1 MWLQPSTPATLATP
15 TAFDKR
21 ARPRIAFADRRAGTS
36 LSVRALAATSCHSML
51 SNGEDAAAARCAA
64 SADEPEPEGR
74 KGAPASKQPYPAFV
88 MDVLLGDESC
98 AAHELVGK
106 MKSVMRDML
115 AQNVKGGTDSPLRLI
130 VGFSTLPINEV
141 LAPQLLKGPSC
152 SQGRAPMELEVLEDP
167 SCNLGLLD
175 VASWREH
182 GQSIRAESAL
192 AQSGAPA
199 AVGWSPRPRS
209 AVGTACAATVTNVLP
224 PTAASAPPR
233 PRSAI
238 RSRHEEPSLPS
249 IDDHQLSD
257 LTTRIKPWVRLVF
270 IYDNVGRAKSVVMRT
285 LRKAQVE
292 GWWQDALASVKPIPI
307 PVILAQ
313 VVQTPERFTFVSW
326 LGGIN
331 YGNTLQQYLM
341 NLCKESK
348 ESESWRNP
356 ARLLLH
362 GLDPLA
368 PPSRTLEAESQKRTW
383 DAASENPQ
391 HRRALCASIPGS
403 GPSTS
408 APDTTENFA
417 PGTSTANH
425 AQFNWPPSPEAN
437 GLRRLLRGSALLLS
451 EDQVAERANELLKIF
466 ATILEEN
473 WRLKCAAEA
482 AAARDAEEQVR
493 LNVRHTVLLA
503 LHPQ

>member
-36 LSVRALAATSCHSML
+36 LSVRALAATSCHSM

-74 KGAPASKQPYPAFV
+74 KGAPASKQRYPAFV
-88 MDVLLGDESC
+88 MDMPLGDESC

-175 VASWREH
+175 VASSREH

-192 AQSGAPA
+192 A
-199 AVGWSPRPRS
+199 
-209 AVGTACAATVTNVLP
+209 
-224 PTAASAPPR
+224 
-233 PRSAI
+233 
-238 RSRHEEPSLPS
+238 LPS

-285 LRKAQVE
+285 LTKKAQGE
-292 GWWQDALASVKPIPI
+292 RWWQDALASVKPIPI
-307 PVILAQ
+307 PEILAQ

-331 YGNTLQQYLM
+331 YGITLQQYLM
-341 NLCKESK
+341 SRCKESK

-383 DAASENPQ
+383 EAASENPQ

-417 PGTSTANH
+417 PGTST
-425 AQFNWPPSPEAN
+425 QFNWPPSPEAN
-437 GLRRLLRGSALLLS
+437 GLRTLLRGSELLLS

>member
-21 ARPRIAFADRRAGTS
+21 ARPRIAFADRHAGTS
-36 LSVRALAATSCHSML
+36 LSVRALAATSCHSM

-88 MDVLLGDESC
+88 MDMQLGDESC

-141 LAPQLLKGPSC
+141 IAPQLLKGPSC

-175 VASWREH
+175 VASSREH

-192 AQSGAPA
+192 A
-199 AVGWSPRPRS
+199 
-209 AVGTACAATVTNVLP
+209 
-224 PTAASAPPR
+224 
-233 PRSAI
+233 
-238 RSRHEEPSLPS
+238 LPS

-285 LRKAQVE
+285 LRKAQGE
-292 GWWQDALASVKPIPI
+292 RWWQDALASVKPIPI
-307 PVILAQ
+307 PAILAQ

-331 YGNTLQQYLM
+331 YGKTLQQYLM
-341 NLCKESK
+341 SLCKESK

-437 GLRRLLRGSALLLS
+437 GLRRLLRGSELLLS

-466 ATILEEN
+466 ATTLEEN
-473 WRLKCAAEA
+473 WRLKCATEA

-493 LNVRHTVLLA
+493 LVRHTVLLA

>member
-1 MWLQPSTPATLATP
+1 M
-15 TAFDKR
+15 
-21 ARPRIAFADRRAGTS
+21 
-36 LSVRALAATSCHSML
+36 
-51 SNGEDAAAARCAA
+51 SNGEGAAAATCAA
-64 SADEPEPEGR
+64 SADEPEPEG
-74 KGAPASKQPYPAFV
+74 KKVAPASKQSYPAFI
-88 MDVLLGDESC
+88 MDVRGDESC

-106 MKSVMRDML
+106 INSVMRDML
-115 AQNVKGGTDSPLRLI
+115 ALNVKGGTDSPLRLI

-152 SQGRAPMELEVLEDP
+152 SQGRAPMELEGPSCSQGRAPMILEEDP

-192 AQSGAPA
+192 
-199 AVGWSPRPRS
+199 
-209 AVGTACAATVTNVLP
+209 VLP
-224 PTAASAPPR
+224 SNDDHQLSDLTTRIRAESALV
-233 PRSAI
+233 
-238 RSRHEEPSLPS
+238 LPS
-249 IDDHQLSD
+249 NDDHQLSD

-285 LRKAQVE
+285 LRKAQGE
-292 GWWQDALASVKPIPI
+292 RWWQDALASVKPIPI

-313 VVQTPERFTFVSW
+313 VMQTQERFTFVSW
-326 LGGIN
+326 LGGMD
-331 YGNTLQQYLM
+331 YGRTLQQYLM
-341 NLCKESK
+341 NLCKESD
-348 ESESWRNP
+348 SWRNP
-356 ARLLLH
+356 TRLLLH

-408 APDTTENFA
+408 APDTTENFT
-417 PGTSTANH
+417 PDTSIENP
-425 AQFNWPPSPEAN
+425 AQLNWPPSPEAD
-437 GLRRLLRGSALLLS
+437 GLRRLLSGCESLLL

-466 ATILEEN
+466 STILEEN
-473 WRLKCAAEA
+473 WRLKCATEA

-493 LNVRHTVLLA
+493 LVRHTVLLA

>member
-36 LSVRALAATSCHSML
+36 LSVRALAATSCHSM

-64 SADEPEPEGR
+64 YEPEPEGR
-74 KGAPASKQPYPAFV
+74 KGAFASKQPYPAFV
-88 MDVLLGDESC
+88 MDVLIGDESC
-98 AAHELVGK
+98 ASHELVGK

-192 AQSGAPA
+192 A
-199 AVGWSPRPRS
+199 
-209 AVGTACAATVTNVLP
+209 
-224 PTAASAPPR
+224 
-233 PRSAI
+233 
-238 RSRHEEPSLPS
+238 LPS

-285 LRKAQVE
+285 LRKAQAE
-292 GWWQDALASVKPIPI
+292 TWWQDALASVKPIPI
-307 PVILAQ
+307 PEILAQ

-326 LGGIN
+326 LGGMN

-341 NLCKESK
+341 SLCKKSK

-437 GLRRLLRGSALLLS
+437 GLRRLLRGSELLLS

-482 AAARDAEEQVR
+482 VAARDAEEQVR

>member
-21 ARPRIAFADRRAGTS
+21 ARPRIAFAERRAGTS
-36 LSVRALAATSCHSML
+36 LSVRALAATSCHSM

-88 MDVLLGDESC
+88 MDMPLGDESC

-141 LAPQLLKGPSC
+141 LAPQLLKGPSL

-175 VASWREH
+175 VASRREH

-192 AQSGAPA
+192 A
-199 AVGWSPRPRS
+199 
-209 AVGTACAATVTNVLP
+209 
-224 PTAASAPPR
+224 
-233 PRSAI
+233 
-238 RSRHEEPSLPS
+238 LPS

-285 LRKAQVE
+285 LRKAQGE
-292 GWWQDALASVKPIPI
+292 RWWQDALASVKPIPI
-307 PVILAQ
+307 PAILAQ

-331 YGNTLQQYLM
+331 YHVQQQVM
-341 NLCKESK
+341 VMVT
-348 ESESWRNP
+348 SEEW
-356 ARLLLH
+356 
-362 GLDPLA
+362 
-368 PPSRTLEAESQKRTW
+368 PSDCSIFLW
-383 DAASENPQ
+383 D
-391 HRRALCASIPGS
+391 LYG
-403 GPSTS
+403 
-408 APDTTENFA
+408 
-417 PGTSTANH
+417 
-425 AQFNWPPSPEAN
+425 
-437 GLRRLLRGSALLLS
+437 
-451 EDQVAERANELLKIF
+451 
-466 ATILEEN
+466 
-473 WRLKCAAEA
+473 
-482 AAARDAEEQVR
+482 AAARVGDLTSFRTGTRTKLGEYTNHFLLQRIVDESREELKITGSLADAVHIERLSDVR
-493 LNVRHTVLLA
+493 IGPGGEAVMQLL
-503 LHPQ
+503 

>member
-1 MWLQPSTPATLATP
+1 
-15 TAFDKR
+15 
-21 ARPRIAFADRRAGTS
+21 
-36 LSVRALAATSCHSML
+36 
-51 SNGEDAAAARCAA
+51 
-64 SADEPEPEGR
+64 
-74 KGAPASKQPYPAFV
+74 
-88 MDVLLGDESC
+88 MDMLLGDESC

-182 GQSIRAESAL
+182 GQRIRAESALVLPSNDDHQLSEEDPSCNLGLLDVASWREHGQSIRAESAL
-192 AQSGAPA
+192 A
-199 AVGWSPRPRS
+199 
-209 AVGTACAATVTNVLP
+209 
-224 PTAASAPPR
+224 
-233 PRSAI
+233 
-238 RSRHEEPSLPS
+238 LPS
-249 IDDHQLSD
+249 NDDHQLSD
-257 LTTRIKPWVRLVF
+257 LTTRIEPWVRLVF

-285 LRKAQVE
+285 LRKAQGE
-292 GWWQDALASVKPIPI
+292 RWWQDALASVKPIQL

-341 NLCKESK
+341 SRCKESK

-408 APDTTENFA
+408 APDTTENF
-417 PGTSTANH
+417 PPDTSTENS
-425 AQFNWPPSPEAN
+425 AQLNWPPSPEAN
-437 GLRRLLRGSALLLS
+437 GLRRLLRGSESLLS

-482 AAARDAEEQVR
+482 AAARDAEEKVR
-493 LNVRHTVLLA
+493 LDVRHTAVLLA

>member
-36 LSVRALAATSCHSML
+36 LSVRALAATSCHSM

-88 MDVLLGDESC
+88 MDMQLGDESC

-115 AQNVKGGTDSPLRLI
+115 AQNVNGGTTSPLRLI

-175 VASWREH
+175 VASSREH

-192 AQSGAPA
+192 A
-199 AVGWSPRPRS
+199 
-209 AVGTACAATVTNVLP
+209 
-224 PTAASAPPR
+224 
-233 PRSAI
+233 
-238 RSRHEEPSLPS
+238 LPS

-285 LRKAQVE
+285 LRKAKGE
-292 GWWQDALASVKPIPI
+292 GWWQHALASVKPIPI
-307 PVILAQ
+307 PEILAQ

-341 NLCKESK
+341 SLCK

-437 GLRRLLRGSALLLS
+437 GLRRLLRGSELLLS
-451 EDQVAERANELLKIF
+451 EDQVAERANELLKMF

>member
-1 MWLQPSTPATLATP
+1 MWFQPSTPATLATP

-36 LSVRALAATSCHSML
+36 LSVRALAATSCHSM

-88 MDVLLGDESC
+88 MDMQLGDESC

-115 AQNVKGGTDSPLRLI
+115 AQNVNGGTDSPLRLI

-175 VASWREH
+175 VASSREH
-182 GQSIRAESAL
+182 GQSNRAESTL
-192 AQSGAPA
+192 A
-199 AVGWSPRPRS
+199 
-209 AVGTACAATVTNVLP
+209 
-224 PTAASAPPR
+224 
-233 PRSAI
+233 
-238 RSRHEEPSLPS
+238 LPS

-285 LRKAQVE
+285 LTRKAQGE

-307 PVILAQ
+307 PEILAQ

-341 NLCKESK
+341 SRCKESK

-408 APDTTENFA
+408 APDTTENFP

-437 GLRRLLRGSALLLS
+437 GLRRLLRGSESLLS

>member
-1 MWLQPSTPATLATP
+1 
-15 TAFDKR
+15 
-21 ARPRIAFADRRAGTS
+21 
-36 LSVRALAATSCHSML
+36 ML

-88 MDVLLGDESC
+88 MDIPLGDESC

-130 VGFSTLPINEV
+130 VGFSTRPINEV
-141 LAPQLLKGPSC
+141 LAPQLLKGPSS

-192 AQSGAPA
+192 A
-199 AVGWSPRPRS
+199 
-209 AVGTACAATVTNVLP
+209 
-224 PTAASAPPR
+224 
-233 PRSAI
+233 
-238 RSRHEEPSLPS
+238 LPS

-285 LRKAQVE
+285 LRKAQGE
-292 GWWQDALASVKPIPI
+292 RWWQDALASVKPIPI
-307 PVILAQ
+307 PAILAQ

-341 NLCKESK
+341 SLCKESK
-348 ESESWRNP
+348 ESESWRKP

-437 GLRRLLRGSALLLS
+437 GLRRLLRGSELLLS

>member
-1 MWLQPSTPATLATP
+1 MKRSGVCTTCAKITGIGIGFTLA
-15 TAFDKR
+15 R
-21 ARPRIAFADRRAGTS
+21 A
-36 LSVRALAATSCHSML
+36 
-51 SNGEDAAAARCAA
+51 EDAAAARCAA

-209 AVGTACAATVTNVLP
+209 AVGTACAAAVTNVLA

-292 GWWQDALASVKPIPI
+292 GWWQDPFDSIEWHEVAASARTDKDVPARRSANAMRGRALLSNAVGVASVAGVEGCNHI
-307 PVILAQ
+307 
-313 VVQTPERFTFVSW
+313 FGWSVS
-326 LGGIN
+326 
-331 YGNTLQQYLM
+331 
-341 NLCKESK
+341 
-348 ESESWRNP
+348 
-356 ARLLLH
+356 
-362 GLDPLA
+362 
-368 PPSRTLEAESQKRTW
+368 
-383 DAASENPQ
+383 
-391 HRRALCASIPGS
+391 
-403 GPSTS
+403 
-408 APDTTENFA
+408 
-417 PGTSTANH
+417 
-425 AQFNWPPSPEAN
+425 
-437 GLRRLLRGSALLLS
+437 LRGECLS
-451 EDQVAERANELLKIF
+451 D
-466 ATILEEN
+466 
-473 WRLKCAAEA
+473 
-482 AAARDAEEQVR
+482 
-493 LNVRHTVLLA
+493 
-503 LHPQ
+503 